1 MTYKT
6 GTMYIEVLRPIS
18 ITNENIFKASLVNIV
33 ISTKPS
39 DKRKKESLLEDFSK
53 FINFKPNYN
62 FKNLWKWSVDH
73 PEEFWSKLWD
83 YTKIIGDKGQ
93 EIIKYN
99 KIFNKTK
106 FFPDSKLNYAE
117 NILKKR
123 SPEIAISFLS
133 EKGFEEE
140 ISWEQ
145 LYINV
150 CKFSGYLKSIGLK
163 KGDRVAAYVPNK
175 IESIISFL
183 ACAKNGI
190 IWSSCSPD
198 FGTQGVVDRFK
209 QIAPRILITSD
220 HYFYNGKK
228 INILEKVEGILKQ
241 IPSIKKTLVFAYNKK
256 EEMNFKNYFNFEK
269 VLDQTEADESFERF
283 DFNHPIYVLFS
294 SGTTGK
300 PKCITHGAGNV
311 LIEHNKEF
319 MLHCDIRDNE
329 KLFYYTTTGW
339 MMWNWLVGGLATGS
353 SIFLFD
359 GAPVYP
365 KIDILLEYCQNKKI
379 NLFGVSAKYID
390 HLKNE
395 KYNSKNLDLSSI
407 KIITSTGS
415 PLAEESFKY
424 VYDNIKKDVHLAS
437 IAGGTDL
444 VGCLVLGNLFSDV
457 YMGEIQ
463 GQSLGIDV
471 DVFTDEGKSVK
482 DGEKGELVVKKPFP
496 SMPVKFWS
504 DDDGQKYHKAYFNR
518 FKNIW
523 HHGDFI
529 ERTINN
535 GFIMRG
541 RSDATLNPGGVRIG
555 TAEIYQQV
563 EDIDF
568 ITEGLVVGQDYK
580 DDVRIILFIT
590 TKNNE
595 DLDDE
600 KIKSI
605 KTKIRKNCSPKH
617 VPSIIIKVPDIPRTK
632 SGKIVELAVKKVIQG
647 ETINNKEAI
656 ANPEALKH
664 FENIAQLK

>member
-1 MTYKT
+1 MEKFLW
-6 GTMYIEVLRPIS
+6 E
-18 ITNENIFKASLVNIV
+18 
-33 ISTKPS
+33 PS
-39 DKRKKESLLEDFSK
+39 GKRKKESLLEDFSK
-53 FINFKPNYN
+53 YINIKSNYN

-73 PEEFWSKLWD
+73 PEEFWSKFWD
-83 YTKIIGDKGQ
+83 YSKIIGDKGK

-99 KIFNKTK
+99 KIFNKTN
-106 FFPDSKLNYAE
+106 FFPDSKLNYSE
-117 NILKKR
+117 NILKKK
-123 SPEIAISFLS
+123 SSEIAISFLS

-140 ISWEQ
+140 ISWKQ
-145 LYINV
+145 LYSKV
-150 CKFSGYLKSIGLK
+150 CKFSNYLKSIGLK

-175 IESIISFL
+175 IESIIGFL
-183 ACAKNGI
+183 SCAKNGI

-209 QIAPRILITSD
+209 QIEPSILITSN

-228 INILEKVEGILKQ
+228 INILEKIENILKQ

-256 EEMNFKNYFNFEK
+256 EEIDLQNYINFNQVLEK
-269 VLDQTEADESFERF
+269 EKMDETFERF
-283 DFNHPIYVLFS
+283 EFNHPIYILYS

-365 KIDILLEYCQNKKI
+365 KIDVLLEYCQNKKI

-424 VYDNIKKDVHLAS
+424 VYDNLKKDVHLAS

-444 VGCLVLGNLFSDV
+444 VGCLVLGNLYSNV

-496 SMPVKFWS
+496 SMPVKFWG
-504 DDDGQKYHKAYFNR
+504 DDDGQKYHKAYFSR
-518 FKNIW
+518 FENIW

-529 ERTINN
+529 ERTSNN

-541 RSDATLNPGGVRIG
+541 RSDSTLNPGGVRIG

-568 ITEGLVVGQDYK
+568 ITEGLVIGQDYN
-580 DDVRIILFIT
+580 DDVRVILFVT

-595 DLDDE
+595 ELNDE

-605 KTKIRKNCSPKH
+605 KSRIRKNCSPKH
-617 VPSIIIKVPDIPRTK
+617 VPSIIIKVPEIPRTK
-632 SGKIVELAVKKVIQG
+632 SGKIVELAVRQIVNG
-647 ETINNKEAI
+647 EKINNKEAI
-656 ANPEALKH
+656 ANPEALK
-664 FENIAQLK
+664 FYENLPQLNS

>member
-1 MTYKT
+1 MEKF
-6 GTMYIEVLRPIS
+6 LW
-18 ITNENIFKASLVNIV
+18 
-33 ISTKPS
+33 KPS
-39 DKRKKESLLEDFSK
+39 DTRKEDSLLEDFSK
-53 FINFKPNYN
+53 FLNLKSDQN
-62 FKNLWKWSVDH
+62 FKNFWKWSVDH
-73 PEEFWSKLWD
+73 PEEFWSKFWD
-83 YTKIIGDKGQ
+83 YSKIIGDKGK

-99 KIFNKTK
+99 KTFNKTK
-106 FFPDSKLNYAE
+106 FFPNSKLNYAE
-117 NILKKR
+117 NILKKKT
-123 SPEIAISFLS
+123 SEIAISFLS

-140 ISWEQ
+140 ISWNQ
-145 LYINV
+145 LYDKV
-150 CKFSGYLKSIGLK
+150 CKFSSYLKSIGLK

-198 FGTQGVVDRFK
+198 FGIQGVVDRFK
-209 QIAPRILITSD
+209 QIEPSILITSD

-228 INILEKVEGILKQ
+228 INILDKIEDILKK
-241 IPSIKKTLVFAYNKK
+241 IPSIKKTLVFAYNKN
-256 EEMNFKNYFNFEK
+256 EVMNLQDHINFDQIIEK
-269 VLDQTEADESFERF
+269 TKIDETFERF
-283 DFNHPIYVLFS
+283 EFNHPIYILYS
-294 SGTTGK
+294 SGTTGR

-319 MLHCDIRDNE
+319 MLHCDIRNNE

-395 KYNSKNLDLSSI
+395 KYNNKNLDLSSI

-444 VGCLVLGNLFSDV
+444 VGCLVLGNLYSNI

-471 DVFTDEGKSVK
+471 DVFTNDGKSVK
-482 DGEKGELVVKKPFP
+482 EGEKGELVVKKPFP
-496 SMPVKFWS
+496 SMPVKFWG

-518 FKNIW
+518 FENIW

-529 ERTINN
+529 ERTMNN

-555 TAEIYQQV
+555 TSEIYQQV

-568 ITEGLVVGQDYK
+568 ITEGLVVGQDYN

-590 TKNNE
+590 TKNDE
-595 DLDDE
+595 KLDEE
-600 KIKSI
+600 KIKTI
-605 KTKIRKNCSPKH
+605 KSRIRKNCSPKH
-617 VPSIIIKVPDIPRTK
+617 VPSIIIKVPEIPRTK
-632 SGKIVELAVKKVIQG
+632 SGKIVELAVRKVIHG

-656 ANPEALKH
+656 ANPEALKF
-664 FENIAQLK
+664 FENIPQLK

>member
-1 MTYKT
+1 MKKF
-6 GTMYIEVLRPIS
+6 LW
-18 ITNENIFKASLVNIV
+18 
-33 ISTKPS
+33 KPS
-39 DKRKKESLLEDFSK
+39 DARREDSLLEDFSK
-53 FINFKPNYN
+53 FINFKSNHN
-62 FKNLWKWSVDH
+62 FKDFWKWSVDH
-73 PEEFWSKLWD
+73 PEEFWSKFWD
-83 YTKIIGDKGQ
+83 YSKIIGDKGK
-93 EIIKYN
+93 EIIKYD
-99 KIFNKTK
+99 KTFNQTK

-117 NILKKR
+117 NILKKKTT
-123 SPEIAISFLS
+123 EIAISFLS

-140 ISWEQ
+140 ISWDQ
-145 LYINV
+145 LFNKV
-150 CKFSGYLKSIGLK
+150 CKFSNYLKSIGLK

-209 QIAPRILITSD
+209 QIEPSILITSD

-228 INILEKVEGILKQ
+228 INILEKIKDILNQ

-256 EEMNFKNYFNFEK
+256 VEINLKEYINFDE

-283 DFNHPIYVLFS
+283 EFNHPIYILYS

-365 KIDILLEYCQNKKI
+365 KIDVLLEYCQNKKI

-415 PLAEESFKY
+415 PLAEDSFKY
-424 VYDNIKKDVHLAS
+424 VYDNLKKDVHLAS

-444 VGCLVLGNLFSDV
+444 VGCLVLGNLYSNVF
-457 YMGEIQ
+457 MGEIQ

-471 DVFTDEGKSVK
+471 DVFTDEGKSVN

-496 SMPVKFWS
+496 SMPVKFWG
-504 DDDGQKYHKAYFNR
+504 DDDGQKYYKAYFTR

-529 ERTINN
+529 ERTNNN

-541 RSDATLNPGGVRIG
+541 RSDTTLNPGGVRIG

-563 EDIDF
+563 ENIDF
-568 ITEGLVVGQDYK
+568 ITEGLVVGQDYN
-580 DDVRIILFIT
+580 DDVRIVLFIT
-590 TKNNE
+590 TKNDE
-595 DLDDE
+595 ELDDE
-600 KIKSI
+600 KIKTI
-605 KTKIRKNCSPKH
+605 KSSIRKNCSPKH
-617 VPSIIIKVPDIPRTK
+617 VPSVVIKVPEIPRTK
-632 SGKIVELAVKKVIQG
+632 SGKIVELAVRKVIHG
-647 ETINNKEAI
+647 EMVNNKEAI
-656 ANPEALKH
+656 ANPESLEF
-664 FENIAQLK
+664 FENLPQLKL

>member
-1 MTYKT
+1 MNK
-6 GTMYIEVLRPIS
+6 
-18 ITNENIFKASLVNIV
+18 SLW
-33 ISTKPS
+33 KPS
-39 DKRKKESLLEDFSK
+39 EQKKQESLLEDFSK
-53 FINFKPNYN
+53 FVNFDSNHNFKS
-62 FKNLWKWSVDH
+62 LWEWSVKNK
-73 PEEFWSKLWD
+73 EEFWSKFWD
-83 YTKIIGDKGQ
+83 YSKIIGDKGK
-93 EIIKYN
+93 EVIRKN
-99 KIFNKTK
+99 KIFNETK
-106 FFPDSKLNYAE
+106 FFPDSKINYAE
-117 NILKKR
+117 NILKKKTNDC
-123 SPEIAISFLS
+123 AINFLS
-133 EKGFEEE
+133 ETGFEES
-140 ISWEQ
+140 ITWKD
-145 LYINV
+145 LYEKV
-150 CKFSGYLKSIGLK
+150 CKFSSYLKTLDLK

-198 FGTQGVVDRFK
+198 FGTHGVVDRFK
-209 QIAPRILITSD
+209 QIEPTVLITCD

-228 INILEKVEGILKQ
+228 INILEKINDILKE

-256 EEMNFKNYFNFEK
+256 EKIEYKNFIDFNE
-269 VLDQTEADESFERF
+269 VLIQSKSDYTFERF
-283 DFNHPIYVLFS
+283 DFNHPIYILYS

-319 MLHCDIRDNE
+319 MLHCDVRDNE

-365 KIDILLEYCQNKKI
+365 TIDVLLKYCQDKEI

-395 KYNSKNLDLSSI
+395 NYNSKNLDLSSL

-424 VYDNIKKDVHLAS
+424 VYENIKQNVHLAS

-444 VGCLVLGNLFSDV
+444 VGCLILGNLFSNV
-457 YMGEIQ
+457 YKGEIQ

-471 DVFTDEGKSVK
+471 DVFTEEGKSIN
-482 DGEKGELVVKKPFP
+482 DSEKGELVVKNPFP
-496 SMPVKFWS
+496 SMPIKFWG
-504 DDDGQKYHKAYFNR
+504 DDDGQKYHKAYFTR

-529 ERTINN
+529 EKTPNN

-563 EDIDF
+563 ENIDF
-568 ITEGLVVGQDYK
+568 ITEALVVGQHYN
-580 DDVRIILFIT
+580 DDVRIILFVT
-590 TKNNE
+590 TKKNNQ
-595 DLDDE
+595 LDSD
-600 KIKSI
+600 KIKLI
-605 KTKIRKNCSPKH
+605 KSKIRKNCSPKH
-617 VPSIIIKVPDIPRTK
+617 VPSIVLKVPEIPRTK
-632 SGKIVELAVKKVIQG
+632 SGKIVELAVRKIING
-647 ETINNKEAI
+647 EEVDNKEAI
-656 ANPEALKH
+656 SNPSCLDYFKNLKD
-664 FENIAQLK
+664 LK

>member
-1 MTYKT
+1 M
-6 GTMYIEVLRPIS
+6 
-18 ITNENIFKASLVNIV
+18 N
-33 ISTKPS
+33 KPLWQPS
-39 DKRKKESLLEDFSK
+39 KKKKQESLLTDFSK
-53 FINFKPNYN
+53 FVNLDSNSNFKKLWEWSI
-62 FKNLWKWSVDH
+62 KN
-73 PEEFWSKLWD
+73 PEEFWSKFWD
-83 YTKIIGDKGQ
+83 YSKIIGNKGK
-93 EIIKYN
+93 EIIKKN
-99 KIFNKTK
+99 NIFNQSK
-106 FFPDSKLNYAE
+106 FFLDSKINYAE
-117 NILKKR
+117 NILKKK
-123 SPEIAISFLS
+123 SEDIAIHFLS
-133 EKGFEEE
+133 EKGFEESITWKE
-140 ISWEQ
+140 
-145 LYINV
+145 LYEKV
-150 CKFSGYLKSIGLK
+150 CKFSAYLKELDLK

-198 FGTQGVVDRFK
+198 FGIQGVVDRFK
-209 QIAPRILITSD
+209 QIKPKVFITSD
-220 HYFYNGKK
+220 YYFYNGKK
-228 INILEKVEGILKQ
+228 INILEKADDILKQ
-241 IPSIKKTLVFAYNKK
+241 IPSIKKTLVYAYNKNEK
-256 EEMNFKNYFNFEK
+256 TNYKKFENFDE
-269 VLDQTEADESFERF
+269 VLNLSKLDTTFERF
-283 DFNHPIYVLFS
+283 EFNHPIYILFS

-353 SIFLFD
+353 TIFLFD
-359 GAPVYP
+359 GSPVYP

-395 KYNSKNLDLSSI
+395 NYNSKNLDLNSI

-424 VYDNIKKDVHLAS
+424 VYENIKQDVHLAS

-444 VGCLVLGNLFSDV
+444 VGCLILCNLYSNV
-457 YMGEIQ
+457 YKGEIQ
-463 GQSLGIDV
+463 GQSLGIDI
-471 DVFTDEGKSVK
+471 DVFTDDGKSTS
-482 DGEKGELVVKKPFP
+482 DAEKGELVVKSPFP
-496 SMPVKFWS
+496 SMPVKFW
-504 DDDGQKYHKAYFNR
+504 DDDNGQKYYNAYFTK

-529 ERTINN
+529 EKTSNN

-555 TAEIYQQV
+555 TSEIYQQV

-568 ITEGLVVGQDYK
+568 IIEGLVVGQNYD
-580 DDVRIILFIT
+580 DDVRIILFVT
-590 TKNNE
+590 TKNDEELDE
-595 DLDDE
+595 D

-605 KTKIRKNCSPKH
+605 KSRIRKNCSPKH
-617 VPSIIIKVPDIPRTK
+617 VPSIIKKVPEIPRTK
-632 SGKIVELAVKKVIQG
+632 SGKIVELAVRKLING
-647 ETINNKEAI
+647 EEINNKEAI
-656 ANPEALKH
+656 ANPDCLDYFRNLKD
-664 FENIAQLK
+664 L

>member
-1 MTYKT
+1 MNK
-6 GTMYIEVLRPIS
+6 
-18 ITNENIFKASLVNIV
+18 SLW
-33 ISTKPS
+33 KPS
-39 DKRKKESLLEDFSK
+39 EQKKQESLLEDFSK
-53 FINFKPNYN
+53 FVNFNSNHNFKS
-62 FKNLWKWSVDH
+62 LWEWSVKNK
-73 PEEFWSKLWD
+73 EEFWSKFWD
-83 YTKIIGDKGQ
+83 YSKIIGDKGK
-93 EIIKYN
+93 EVIRKN
-99 KIFNKTK
+99 KIFNETK
-106 FFPDSKLNYAE
+106 FFPDSKINYAE
-117 NILKKR
+117 NILKKKTNDC
-123 SPEIAISFLS
+123 AINFLS
-133 EKGFEEE
+133 ETGFEES
-140 ISWEQ
+140 ITWKD
-145 LYINV
+145 LYEKV
-150 CKFSGYLKSIGLK
+150 CKFSSYLKTLDLK

-198 FGTQGVVDRFK
+198 FGTRGVVDRFK
-209 QIAPRILITSD
+209 QIEPKVLITCD

-228 INILEKVEGILKQ
+228 INILEKTNDILKE

-256 EEMNFKNYFNFEK
+256 EKIEYKNFINFNK
-269 VLDQTEADESFERF
+269 ILIQSKSDYTFERF
-283 DFNHPIYVLFS
+283 DFNHPIYILYS

-319 MLHCDIRDNE
+319 MLHCDVRDNE

-365 KIDILLEYCQNKKI
+365 TIDVLLKYCQDKEI

-390 HLKNE
+390 YLKNE
-395 KYNSKNLDLSSI
+395 NYNSKNLDLSSI

-424 VYDNIKKDVHLAS
+424 VYENIKQNVHLAS

-444 VGCLVLGNLFSDV
+444 VGCLILGNLFSNV
-457 YMGEIQ
+457 YKGEIQ

-471 DVFTDEGKSVK
+471 DVFTEEGKSIN
-482 DGEKGELVVKKPFP
+482 DSEKGELVVKNPFP
-496 SMPVKFWS
+496 SMPVKFWG
-504 DDDGQKYHKAYFNR
+504 DDDGQKYHKAYFTR

-529 ERTINN
+529 EKTPNN

-563 EDIDF
+563 ENIDF
-568 ITEGLVVGQDYK
+568 ITEALVVGQHYN
-580 DDVRIILFIT
+580 DDVRIILFVT
-590 TKNNE
+590 TKKNNQ
-595 DLDDE
+595 LDSD
-600 KIKSI
+600 KIKLI
-605 KTKIRKNCSPKH
+605 KSKIRKNCSPKH
-617 VPSIIIKVPDIPRTK
+617 VPSIVLKVPEIPRTK
-632 SGKIVELAVKKVIQG
+632 SGKIVELAVRKIING
-647 ETINNKEAI
+647 EEVDNKEAI
-656 ANPEALKH
+656 SNPSCLDYFKNLKD
-664 FENIAQLK
+664 LK

>member
-1 MTYKT
+1 MEKFLW
-6 GTMYIEVLRPIS
+6 E
-18 ITNENIFKASLVNIV
+18 
-33 ISTKPS
+33 PS

-53 FINFKPNYN
+53 FINFKSNYN

-73 PEEFWSKLWD
+73 PDEFWSKFWD
-83 YTKIIGDKGQ
+83 YSKIIGDKGK

-99 KIFNKTK
+99 KIFNKTN
-106 FFPDSKLNYAE
+106 FFPDSKLNYTE
-117 NILKKR
+117 NILKKK
-123 SPEIAISFLS
+123 SSEIAISFLS

-145 LYINV
+145 LYSKV
-150 CKFSGYLKSIGLK
+150 CKFSNYLKSIGLK

-209 QIAPRILITSD
+209 QIEPSILITSD

-228 INILEKVEGILKQ
+228 INILEKIEDILKQ

-256 EEMNFKNYFNFEK
+256 EEINLQNYINFDEVLEK
-269 VLDQTEADESFERF
+269 AEMDETFERF
-283 DFNHPIYVLFS
+283 EFNHPIYILFS

-365 KIDILLEYCQNKKI
+365 KIDVLLEYCQNKKI

-424 VYDNIKKDVHLAS
+424 VYENIKKDVHLAS

-444 VGCLVLGNLFSDV
+444 VGCLVLGNLYSNV
-457 YMGEIQ
+457 HMGEIQ

-496 SMPVKFWS
+496 SMPVKFWG

-529 ERTINN
+529 ERTKNN

-555 TAEIYQQV
+555 TSEIYQQV

-568 ITEGLVVGQDYK
+568 ITEGLVIGQDYN
-580 DDVRIILFIT
+580 DDVRVILFVT
-590 TKNNE
+590 TRNDEELN
-595 DLDDE
+595 DE
-600 KIKSI
+600 KIKLI
-605 KTKIRKNCSPKH
+605 KSKIRKNCSPKH
-617 VPSIIIKVPDIPRTK
+617 VPSIIIKVPEIPRTK
-632 SGKIVELAVKKVIQG
+632 SGKIVELAVRQVVNG
-647 ETINNKEAI
+647 EKINNKEAI
-656 ANPEALKH
+656 ANPEALK
-664 FENIAQLK
+664 FYENLPQLNS

>member
-1 MTYKT
+1 MEKFLW
-6 GTMYIEVLRPIS
+6 E
-18 ITNENIFKASLVNIV
+18 
-33 ISTKPS
+33 PS
-39 DKRKKESLLEDFSK
+39 DTRKEESLLEDFSK
-53 FINFKPNYN
+53 FLNLKSDQN
-62 FKNLWKWSVDH
+62 FKNFWKWSVDH
-73 PEEFWSKLWD
+73 PKEFWSKFWD
-83 YTKIIGDKGQ
+83 YSKIIGDKGK
-93 EIIKYN
+93 ETIKYN
-99 KIFNKTK
+99 KTFNKTK

-117 NILKKR
+117 NILKKKT
-123 SPEIAISFLS
+123 SEIAISFLS

-140 ISWEQ
+140 ISWNQ
-145 LYINV
+145 LYDKV
-150 CKFSGYLKSIGLK
+150 CKFSSYLKSIGLK

-198 FGTQGVVDRFK
+198 FGVQGVVDRFK
-209 QIAPRILITSD
+209 QIEPSILITSN

-228 INILEKVEGILKQ
+228 INILDKIEDILKK
-241 IPSIKKTLVFAYNKK
+241 IPSIKKTLVFAYNKN
-256 EEMNFKNYFNFEK
+256 EVMNLQDHINFDQVIEK
-269 VLDQTEADESFERF
+269 TKIDETFERF
-283 DFNHPIYVLFS
+283 EFNHPIYILFS
-294 SGTTGK
+294 SGTTGR

-395 KYNSKNLDLSSI
+395 KYDSKNLDLSSI

-444 VGCLVLGNLFSDV
+444 VGCLVLGNLYSNI

-471 DVFTDEGKSVK
+471 DVFTNDGKSVK

-496 SMPVKFWS
+496 SMPVKFWG

-518 FKNIW
+518 FENIW

-529 ERTINN
+529 ERTMNN

-555 TAEIYQQV
+555 TSEIYQQV

-568 ITEGLVVGQDYK
+568 ITEGLVVGQDYN

-590 TKNNE
+590 TKNDE
-595 DLDDE
+595 KLDEE
-600 KIKSI
+600 KIKTI
-605 KTKIRKNCSPKH
+605 KSRIRKNCSPKH
-617 VPSIIIKVPDIPRTK
+617 VPSIIIKVPEIPRTK
-632 SGKIVELAVKKVIQG
+632 SGKIVELAVRKVIHG

-656 ANPEALKH
+656 ANPEALKF
-664 FENIAQLK
+664 FENIPQLK

>member
-1 MTYKT
+1 MNKP
-6 GTMYIEVLRPIS
+6 LW
-18 ITNENIFKASLVNIV
+18 
-33 ISTKPS
+33 KPS
-39 DKRKKESLLEDFSK
+39 TQIKQESLLEEFSK
-53 FINFKPNYN
+53 FVNFDSKHN
-62 FKNLWKWSVDH
+62 FYNLWEWSVKNN
-73 PEEFWSKLWD
+73 EEFWSKLWD
-83 YTKIIGDKGQ
+83 YSKIIGDKGK
-93 EIIKYN
+93 EVIRKN
-99 KIFNKTK
+99 EIFNETK
-106 FFPDSKLNYAE
+106 FFPDSKINYAE
-117 NILKKR
+117 NILKKKTD
-123 SPEIAISFLS
+123 ETAIHFLS
-133 EKGFEEE
+133 EKGFEET
-140 ISWEQ
+140 ITWKD
-145 LYINV
+145 LYKKV
-150 CKFSGYLKSIGLK
+150 CKFSFYLKTLDLK

-175 IESIISFL
+175 IESVISFL

-198 FGTQGVVDRFK
+198 FGIQGVVDRFK
-209 QIAPRILITSD
+209 QIEPKVLITSD
-220 HYFYNGKK
+220 HYYYNGKK
-228 INILEKVEGILKQ
+228 INIIEKTADILKQ

-256 EEMNFKNYFNFEK
+256 EKINYKDFINFDEALSQSK
-269 VLDQTEADESFERF
+269 LDIAFERF
-283 DFNHPIYVLFS
+283 NFNHPIYILYS

-365 KIDILLEYCQNKKI
+365 KIDVLLEYCQNKKI
-379 NLFGVSAKYID
+379 TLFGVSAKYID

-395 KYNSKNLDLSSI
+395 NYNSKNLDLGSI

-424 VYDNIKKDVHLAS
+424 VYKNIKQNVHLAS

-444 VGCLVLGNLFSDV
+444 VGCLILGNLFSNV
-457 YMGEIQ
+457 YKGEIQ

-471 DVFTDEGKSVK
+471 DVFTDDEKSAS
-482 DGEKGELVVKKPFP
+482 DSNKGELVVKQPFP
-496 SMPVKFWS
+496 SMPVKFWG
-504 DDDGQKYHKAYFNR
+504 DDDGQKYYKAYFTR
-518 FKNIW
+518 YKNIW

-529 ERTINN
+529 ERTSNN

-568 ITEGLVVGQDYK
+568 ITEGLVVGQNYN
-580 DDVRIILFIT
+580 DDIRIILFVT
-590 TKNNE
+590 TKE
-595 DLDDE
+595 TQVLDEE
-600 KIKSI
+600 KIKFIQS
-605 KTKIRKNCSPKH
+605 KIRKNCSPKH
-617 VPSIIIKVPDIPRTK
+617 VPAIIMKVPEIPRTK
-632 SGKIVELAVKKVIQG
+632 SGKIVELAVKKIING
-647 ETINNKEAI
+647 EEINNKEAI
-656 ANPEALKH
+656 ANPDCLEFFKNLK
-664 FENIAQLK
+664 ELK

>member
-1 MTYKT
+1 MEKF
-6 GTMYIEVLRPIS
+6 LW
-18 ITNENIFKASLVNIV
+18 
-33 ISTKPS
+33 KPS
-39 DKRKKESLLEDFSK
+39 GKIKRESLLEDFSK
-53 FINFKPNYN
+53 FINFNPNYN
-62 FKNLWKWSVDH
+62 FENLWKWSVDH

-123 SPEIAISFLS
+123 SPQIAISFLS

-140 ISWEQ
+140 ISWEK
-145 LYINV
+145 LYKKV
-150 CKFSGYLKSIGLK
+150 CKFSGYLKSLGLK

-209 QIAPRILITSD
+209 QIEPSILITSD

-241 IPSIKKTLVFAYNKK
+241 IPSIKKTIVFAYNKK
-256 EEMNFKNYFNFEK
+256 EEMNFQNYLNFDK

-283 DFNHPIYVLFS
+283 EFNHPIYVLYS

-496 SMPVKFWS
+496 SMPVKFWG
-504 DDDGQKYHKAYFNR
+504 DDDGQKYDKAYFNR

-590 TKNNE
+590 TKNDE

-600 KIKSI
+600 KIKFI
-605 KTKIRKNCSPKH
+605 KTKIRKHCSPKH
-617 VPSIIIKVPDIPRTK
+617 VPSLIIKVPEIPRTK
-632 SGKIVELAVKKVIQG
+632 SGKIVELAVRKVIHG
-647 ETINNKEAI
+647 ESINNKEAI
-656 ANPEALKH
+656 ANPEALKY

>member
-1 MTYKT
+1 MQKF
-6 GTMYIEVLRPIS
+6 LW
-18 ITNENIFKASLVNIV
+18 
-33 ISTKPS
+33 KPS
-39 DKRKKESLLEDFSK
+39 RSRKEKSLLEDFSK
-53 FINFKPNYN
+53 FINHNSNYN

-73 PEEFWSKLWD
+73 PDEFWSKFWD
-83 YTKIIGDKGQ
+83 YSKIIGDKGK
-93 EIIKYN
+93 ETIKFN

-106 FFPDSKLNYAE
+106 FFPDSKLNYTE
-117 NILKKR
+117 NILKKK
-123 SPEIAISFLS
+123 SSDLAISFLS
-133 EKGFEEE
+133 EQGFEEE
-140 ISWEQ
+140 ISWDQ
-145 LYINV
+145 LYNKV
-150 CKFSGYLKSIGLK
+150 CKFSNYLKSIGLK

-209 QIAPRILITSD
+209 QIEPSILITSD

-228 INILEKVEGILKQ
+228 INILEKIEDILKE

-256 EEMNFKNYFNFEK
+256 EEGNLKNYINFDI

-283 DFNHPIYVLFS
+283 EFNHPIYILFS

-319 MLHCDIRDNE
+319 MLHCDIRDDE

-365 KIDILLEYCQNKKI
+365 KIDVLLEYCQNKKI

-444 VGCLVLGNLFSDV
+444 VGCLVLGNLYSNV

-471 DVFTDEGKSVK
+471 DVLADNGKSVK

-496 SMPVKFWS
+496 SMPVKFWG
-504 DDDGQKYHKAYFNR
+504 DNDGQKYHKAYFNR
-518 FKNIW
+518 FENIW

-555 TAEIYQQV
+555 TSEIYQQV

-568 ITEGLVVGQDYK
+568 ITEGLVIGQDYN
-580 DDVRIILFIT
+580 DDVRVILFVT
-590 TKNNE
+590 TKNDEELN
-595 DLDDE
+595 DE
-600 KIKSI
+600 KIKLI
-605 KTKIRKNCSPKH
+605 KSRIRKNCSPKH
-617 VPSIIIKVPDIPRTK
+617 VPSIIIKVPEIPRTK
-632 SGKIVELAVKKVIQG
+632 SGKIVELAVRQVVNG
-647 ETINNKEAI
+647 EKINNIEAI
-656 ANPEALKH
+656 ANPEALK
-664 FENIAQLK
+664 FYENLSQLKS

>member
-1 MTYKT
+1 MKNF
-6 GTMYIEVLRPIS
+6 LWQ
-18 ITNENIFKASLVNIV
+18 
-33 ISTKPS
+33 PS
-39 DKRKKESLLEDFSK
+39 KKKKEDSLLEDFSK
-53 FINFKPNYN
+53 FVNFKSNYN
-62 FKNLWKWSVDH
+62 FKTFWKWTVDH
-73 PEEFWSKLWD
+73 PEEFWSKFWD
-83 YTKIIGDKGQ
+83 YSKIIGDKGK

-99 KIFNKTK
+99 KVFNETK

-117 NILKKR
+117 NILNKKT
-123 SPEIAISFLS
+123 SEVAINFLS
-133 EKGFEEE
+133 EKGFEET
-140 ISWEQ
+140 ISWNQ
-145 LYINV
+145 LYNKV
-150 CKFSGYLKSIGLK
+150 CKFSNYLKSLGLK

-209 QIAPRILITSD
+209 QIEPSILITSD

-228 INILEKVEGILKQ
+228 INILEKIEDILKQ

-256 EEMNFKNYFNFEK
+256 EEMTLQGHVNFDQVLEKANLDETFEK
-269 VLDQTEADESFERF
+269 FE
-283 DFNHPIYVLFS
+283 FNHPIYILYS

-319 MLHCDIRDNE
+319 MLHCNIKNNDR
-329 KLFYYTTTGW
+329 LFYYTTTGW
-339 MMWNWLVGGLATGS
+339 MMWNWLVGGLATGC

-395 KYNSKNLDLSSI
+395 KYSSKNLDLSSI

-424 VYDNIKKDVHLAS
+424 VYDNIKRDVHLAS

-444 VGCLVLGNLFSDV
+444 VGCLVLGNLYSNV

-471 DVFTDEGKSVK
+471 DVFTDEGESVK

-496 SMPVKFWS
+496 SMPVKFWG

-529 ERTINN
+529 ERTSNN

-568 ITEGLVVGQDYK
+568 ITEGLVVGHDYK

-595 DLDDE
+595 ELNDE

-605 KTKIRKNCSPKH
+605 KSRIRKNCSPKH
-617 VPSIIIKVPDIPRTK
+617 VPSIIIKVPEIPRTK
-632 SGKIVELAVKKVIQG
+632 SGKIVELAVKRIIHG

-656 ANPEALKH
+656 ANPESLKF
-664 FENIAQLK
+664 FENLPQLKS